1 MNLPNAI
8 TLGRLLA
15 VPLVVWLILSRYD
28 TAAFALFA
36 AAGISDAIDGLI
48 AKRYGLVTDI
58 GRYLDPIADKVL
70 LVSVYLTLG
79 HTDQVPAWLVILVV
93 SRDLLIV
100 GGALLANTLG
110 MKVPIQPLVI
120 SKVNTGA
127 QIVLAAVV
135 MGESALATG
144 APMESLEQALW
155 AVVAATTVLSGLSYL
170 IRWAKRLREYAGD
183 HD

>member
-15 VPLVVWLILSRYD
+15 VPLVVWLILARYN
-28 TAAFALFA
+28 TLAFVLFA
-36 AAGISDAIDGLI
+36 AAGASDAVDGLI

-58 GRYLDPIADKVL
+58 GRYLDPLADKVL

-79 HTDQVPAWLVILVV
+79 HTDQIPSWLVILVV

-110 MKVPIQPLVI
+110 MKLPIQPLVI

-127 QIVLAAVV
+127 QIVLAGVV
-135 MGESALATG
+135 MAESAIATS
-144 APMESLEQALW
+144 APIESFEEALW
-155 AVVAATTVLSGLSYL
+155 AVVATTTVLSGLSYL
-170 IRWAKRLREYAGD
+170 IRWANRLREYAGD
-183 HD
+183 QG